1 MALDDASAGLNG
13 NGDGGGGE
21 DPSKEASSSSPSTT
35 NGGLERRS
43 SRSSSNAGKKCIVLK
58 SPVGGEP
65 AVYDWPLKKGKGS
78 VRKSEVRDRLGLD
91 YATWRFALTTTVEF
105 VISSCVDSGL
115 LSVFTLVWLSKSGK
129 IA

>member
-13 NGDGGGGE
+13 NGDGGGE
-21 DPSKEASSSSPSTT
+21 DASKEASSSSPSAT

-43 SRSSSNAGKKCIVLK
+43 SRSSSNAAGKKCIVLK

-78 VRKSEVRDRLGLD
+78 VRKSEVRDPAWIMQLGDLP
-91 YATWRFALTTTVEF
+91 WRQRSNL
-105 VISSCVDSGL
+105 
-115 LSVFTLVWLSKSGK
+115 
-129 IA
+129 

>member
-1 MALDDASAGLNG
+1 MALDDSSAGLNG

-21 DPSKEASSSSPSTT
+21 DPSKEAASSSPSTT

-78 VRKSEVRDRLGLD
+78 VRKSEVRDPAWIMQLGDLP
-91 YATWRFALTTTVEF
+91 WRQRSNL
-105 VISSCVDSGL
+105 
-115 LSVFTLVWLSKSGK
+115 
-129 IA
+129 

>member
-21 DPSKEASSSSPSTT
+21 DPSKEASSSSPSTTT

-78 VRKSEVRDRLGLD
+78 VRKSEVRESAWIMQLGD
-91 YATWRFALTTTVEF
+91 
-105 VISSCVDSGL
+105 ICPDDNGL
-115 LSVFTLVWLSKSGK
+115 ICNQQLC
-129 IA
+129 